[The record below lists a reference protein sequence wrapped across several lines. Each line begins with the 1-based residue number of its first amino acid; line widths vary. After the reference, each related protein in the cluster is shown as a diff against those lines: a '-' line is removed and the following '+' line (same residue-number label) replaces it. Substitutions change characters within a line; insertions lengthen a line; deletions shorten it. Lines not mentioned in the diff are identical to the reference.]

1 MQHPAI
7 LLSVRRFVPA
17 AIAMAIFVPLLYP
30 ASAAA
35 HAGSPQSPPPP
46 QATPAN
52 AATPAPAAA
61 PASTAQDTPP
71 AVAPTAAS
79 DAKKSKKVWTNED
92 VPDMGRPV
100 SVVGDGRDA
109 KNKSAAQKPANPQ
122 YIATVRKQLEKLRG
136 QLADA
141 DKELATLKN
150 FNDGESV
157 GTSDRE
163 LHKGY
168 NSQPILQQMANIEI
182 KKKDLQAKIDALLD
196 EARQKGVEPGQL
208 R

>member
-1 MQHPAI
+1 MQCPTVLRSIRLVA
-7 LLSVRRFVPA
+7 PA
-17 AIAMAIFVPLLYP
+17 ATAIAIFAPFLCL

-35 HAGSPQSPPPP
+35 SAGSPQAPP
-46 QATPAN
+46 AT
-52 AATPAPAAA
+52 AATPAPTALPASSAQDPLPAADRAAA
-61 PASTAQDTPP
+61 SN
-71 AVAPTAAS
+71 
-79 DAKKSKKVWTNED
+79 AKKSKKIWTNED

-109 KNKSAAQKPANPQ
+109 KNKSAAPKPADPQ
-122 YIATVRKQLEKLRG
+122 YVATVRKQLEKLRG

-168 NSQPILQQMANIEI
+168 NSQPILQQMANLEI
-182 KKKDLQAKIDALLD
+182 KKKDLQAKIDTLLD

>member
-1 MQHPAI
+1 MQRPTVLHSIRLA
-7 LLSVRRFVPA
+7 A
-17 AIAMAIFVPLLYP
+17 TAIAIFAPFRGL

-35 HAGSPQSPPPP
+35 NAGSPQAPP
-46 QATPAN
+46 AT
-52 AATPAPAAA
+52 AATAPTAPPASSAPDPLPAADPAAA
-61 PASTAQDTPP
+61 SN
-71 AVAPTAAS
+71 
-79 DAKKSKKVWTNED
+79 AKKSKKIWTNED

-100 SVVGDGRDA
+100 SVVGDGREA
-109 KNKSAAQKPANPQ
+109 KNKSAAQKPVDPQ
-122 YIATVRKQLEKLRG
+122 YVATVRKQLEKLRG

-141 DKELATLKN
+141 DKQLATLKN

-168 NSQPILQQMANIEI
+168 NSQPILQQMANLEI
-182 KKKDLQAKIDALLD
+182 KKKDLQAKIDTLLD

>member
-1 MQHPAI
+1 MQRPTVLRSIRLVAT
-7 LLSVRRFVPA
+7 
-17 AIAMAIFVPLLYP
+17 AIAMFAPFLCP
-30 ASAAA
+30 ASAAPN
-35 HAGSPQSPPPP
+35 AGSRQAPP
-46 QATPAN
+46 AT
-52 AATPAPAAA
+52 AATPAPTSQ
-61 PASTAQDTPP
+61 PASSAQATLP
-71 AVAPTAAS
+71 AADPTAAS
-79 DAKKSKKVWTNED
+79 NAKKSKKVWTNED

-100 SVVGDGRDA
+100 SVVGDGRDG
-109 KNKSAAQKPANPQ
+109 KNKSAAQKPADPQ
-122 YIATVRKQLEKLRG
+122 YVATVRKQLEKLHG

-168 NSQPILQQMANIEI
+168 NSQSILEQMANLEI
-182 KKKDLQAKIDALLD
+182 KKKDLQAKIGALFD

>member
-1 MQHPAI
+1 MQRPTVLRSIRLA
-7 LLSVRRFVPA
+7 A
-17 AIAMAIFVPLLYP
+17 TAIAIFAPFLCL
-30 ASAAA
+30 ASAAPN
-35 HAGSPQSPPPP
+35 AGSPQAP
-46 QATPAN
+46 AT
-52 AATPAPAAA
+52 AATPAPTAPPASSAQDPLPAADPAAA
-61 PASTAQDTPP
+61 S
-71 AVAPTAAS
+71 S
-79 DAKKSKKVWTNED
+79 AKKSKKIWTNED

-109 KNKSAAQKPANPQ
+109 KNKSAAQKPADPQ
-122 YIATVRKQLEKLRG
+122 YVATVRKQLEKLRG

-168 NSQPILQQMANIEI
+168 NSQPILQQMANLEI
-182 KKKDLQAKIDALLD
+182 KKKDLQAKIDTLLD

>member
-1 MQHPAI
+1 MQRPTVLRSIRLAA
-7 LLSVRRFVPA
+7 SA
-17 AIAMAIFVPLLYP
+17 ATAIAIFAPFLCL

-35 HAGSPQSPPPP
+35 NAGSPQAP
-46 QATPAN
+46 AT
-52 AATPAPAAA
+52 AATPAPSALPASSAQDPLPAADPAAA
-61 PASTAQDTPP
+61 NN
-71 AVAPTAAS
+71 
-79 DAKKSKKVWTNED
+79 AKKSKKIWTNED

-109 KNKSAAQKPANPQ
+109 KNKSAAQKPADPQ
-122 YIATVRKQLEKLRG
+122 YVATVRKQLEKLRG

-168 NSQPILQQMANIEI
+168 NSQPILQQMANLEI
-182 KKKDLQAKIDALLD
+182 KKKDLQTKIDTLLD

>member
-1 MQHPAI
+1 MQRPTI
-7 LLSVRRFVPA
+7 LRSIRLVAPA
-17 AIAMAIFVPLLYP
+17 ATAIAIFAPFLCL

-35 HAGSPQSPPPP
+35 NAGSPQAPP
-46 QATPAN
+46 AT
-52 AATPAPAAA
+52 AATPAPTARR
-61 PASTAQDTPP
+61 ASSAQDTLP
-71 AVAPTAAS
+71 AVDPTAAS
-79 DAKKSKKVWTNED
+79 NAKKSKKVWTNED

-109 KNKSAAQKPANPQ
+109 KNKSAAQKPADPQ
-122 YIATVRKQLEKLRG
+122 YVATVRKQLEKLHG

-168 NSQPILQQMANIEI
+168 NSQPILEQMANLEI
-182 KKKDLQAKIDALLD
+182 KKKDLEAKIGALFD

>member
-1 MQHPAI
+1 MQCPTVLRSIRLVA
-7 LLSVRRFVPA
+7 PA
-17 AIAMAIFVPLLYP
+17 ATAIAIFAPFLCL

-35 HAGSPQSPPPP
+35 NAGSPQAP
-46 QATPAN
+46 AT
-52 AATPAPAAA
+52 AATPAPTAL
-61 PASTAQDTPP
+61 PASSAQDPLP
-71 AVAPTAAS
+71 AADPAAVS
-79 DAKKSKKVWTNED
+79 NAKKSKKIWTNED

-109 KNKSAAQKPANPQ
+109 KNKSAAPKPADPQ
-122 YIATVRKQLEKLRG
+122 YVATVRKQLEKLRG

-168 NSQPILQQMANIEI
+168 NSQPILQQMANLEI
-182 KKKDLQAKIDALLD
+182 KKKDLQAKIDTLLD

>member
-1 MQHPAI
+1 MQRPMI
-7 LLSVRRFVPA
+7 LRSIRLVARA
-17 AIAMAIFVPLLYP
+17 GTAIAIFAPFLCL

-35 HAGSPQSPPPP
+35 NAGSPQAPP
-46 QATPAN
+46 AT
-52 AATPAPAAA
+52 AATPAPTAQ
-61 PASTAQDTPP
+61 PAQDTLP
-71 AVAPTAAS
+71 AVDPPDAS
-79 DAKKSKKVWTNED
+79 NAKKSKKVWTNED

-109 KNKSAAQKPANPQ
+109 KNKSAAQKPADPQ
-122 YIATVRKQLEKLRG
+122 YVATVRKQLEKLHG
-136 QLADA
+136 QLSDA

-168 NSQPILQQMANIEI
+168 NSQPILQQMANLEI
-182 KKKDLQAKIDALLD
+182 KKKDLEAKINALLD